1 MYKSILVISA
11 GASAGAFLRW
21 AAGIALNKIH
31 PLIAV
36 GTLSVNLVGGYLIG
50 LVISVFAFNPS
61 IALEWRLL
69 IITGFLG
76 SFTTFSA
83 FSAEVVLLLQQGRYT
98 AAGLNI
104 ALHVV
109 GSLSMTF
116 LGIATYNFF
125 KG

>member
-11 GASAGAFLRW
+11 GASAGALLRW